1 MSLLRF
7 SCISCV
13 SWLNT
18 PSSVLRLLSSVTAV
32 LCLLSS
38 AAQAAIADKVTR
50 ATVANIDVIAY
61 PTAVKDVVTFRG
73 SLPAGDSLSPD
84 TNLAIAT
91 LTGGMLDQGTVTQD
105 KFAIAQKLDAVGAT
119 LSFSVD
125 DTMVTFSGKCLRKDV
140 PLLIALLAEQLR
152 TPAFSEEEFAKLKK
166 QIAGRLQRAL
176 EQTGFRAGQTFAA
189 TIYPPGH
196 PNYAHSTEAFLAALE
211 AATVADL
218 RAFHQK
224 HYGPAE
230 LTLVAVGDI
239 DPAALQAEVAK
250 AFAGWSGGTRRLA
263 YEHEFT
269 RLPGSEHTVFMAD
282 KPNVSVIL
290 GQAVTLR
297 HSAPDALPLRVAT
310 TILGSGFTG
319 RLMATVRD
327 QEGLTYGI
335 GARIGN
341 DTFINGDWR
350 IIANFSPELLD
361 KGLASTRRELK
372 FWYDQGVTAEEVART
387 KTNLAGQFQVGLA
400 TTDGLASTILATLHR
415 GYPLSWIDTYPDQLE
430 AVTLDQV
437 NAAIKT
443 HLKPDEFILIK
454 AGTVPTAAK

>member
-1 MSLLRF
+1 MKRSFLF
-7 SCISCV
+7 
-13 SWLNT
+13 
-18 PSSVLRLLSSVTAV
+18 SVLAVALSLSPLASRLT
-32 LCLLSS
+32 
-38 AAQAAIADKVTR
+38 AAIADNITR
-50 ATVANIDVIAY
+50 ATVAGIDVIAY
-61 PTAVKDVVTFRG
+61 PTAIKDVVTFTG
-73 SLPAGDSLSPD
+73 SLPAGDSFAPE
-84 TNLAIAT
+84 TNLAIAS
-91 LTGGMLDQGTVTQD
+91 LVGGMLDKGTTTQD

-119 LSFSVD
+119 LVFSVD
-125 DTMVTFSGKCLRKDV
+125 DTMVTFSGKCLRKDL
-140 PLLIALLAEQLR
+140 PLVVSLLAEQLR
-152 TPAFSEEEFAKLKK
+152 TPAFSEEEFIKLKK

-176 EQTGFRAGQTFAA
+176 EQTGYRAGQAFASA
-189 TIYPPGH
+189 IYPAGH
-196 PNYAHSTEAFLAALE
+196 PNYEPSTEAFLAALDT
-211 AATVADL
+211 ATVADL

-224 HYGPAE
+224 FYGPAE

-250 AFAGWSGGTRRLA
+250 SFADWAGGVKRPA
-263 YEHEFT
+263 YPRVSTHMDVS
-269 RLPGSEHTVFMAD
+269 LDQNVFMAD
-282 KPNVSVIL
+282 KPNVSVIY
-290 GQAVTLR
+290 GQASGLR
-297 HSAPDALPLRVAT
+297 HSDPDALPLRVAT

-341 DTFINGDWR
+341 DTFTNGDWR
-350 IIANFSPELLD
+350 IIANFAPELLD

-372 FWYDQGVTAEEVART
+372 SWYEQGVTADEVART

-400 TTDGLASTILATLHR
+400 TTEGLAGMILATLHR
-415 GYPLSWIDTYPDQLE
+415 GYALSWIDDYTQKLD

-443 HLKPDEFILIK
+443 HLKPDNFILIK

>member
-1 MSLLRF
+1 MKRSLL
-7 SCISCV
+7 
-13 SWLNT
+13 
-18 PSSVLRLLSSVTAV
+18 SSVLRLLSSV
-32 LCLLSS
+32 LCLLLCASRLT
-38 AAQAAIADKVTR
+38 AAIADNITR
-50 ATVANIDVIAY
+50 ATVAGIDVIAY
-61 PTAVKDVVTFRG
+61 PTAIKDVVTFTG
-73 SLPAGDSLSPD
+73 SLPAGDSLAPAS
-84 TNLAIAT
+84 NLAIAS
-91 LTGGMLDQGTVTQD
+91 LVGGMLDKGTTTQD

-119 LSFSVD
+119 LVFSVD
-125 DTMVTFSGKCLRKDV
+125 DTMVTFSGKCLRKDL
-140 PLLIALLAEQLR
+140 PLVVSLLAEQLR
-152 TPAFSEEEFAKLKK
+152 TPAFSEEEFIKLKK
-166 QIAGRLQRAL
+166 QIAGRVQRAL
-176 EQTGFRAGQTFAA
+176 EQTGYRAGQAFAS

-196 PNYAHSTEAFLAALE
+196 PNYEPSTEAFLAAIDT
-211 AATVADL
+211 ATVADL

-224 HYGPAE
+224 FYGPTE
-230 LTLVAVGDI
+230 LTLIAVGDI
-239 DPAALQAEVAK
+239 DPASLQAEVAK
-250 AFAGWSGGTRRLA
+250 AFAGWSGGQNRIA

-269 RLPGSEHTVFMAD
+269 QIVGAEKIVFMAD
-282 KPNVSVIL
+282 KPNVSVIF
-290 GQAVTLR
+290 GQATTLR

-350 IIANFSPELLD
+350 IIANFAPELLD

-372 FWYDQGVTAEEVART
+372 SWYEQGVTADEVART

-400 TTDGLASTILATLHR
+400 TTEGLAGMILATLHR
-415 GYPLSWIDTYPDQLE
+415 GYPLSWIDEYTQKLD

-443 HLKPDEFILIK
+443 HLKPDNFILIK